1 MRVALELPHRQATR
15 TLEQALRQQPEFLLE
30 MGRGDEMSELR
41 ARLLER
47 DGDML
52 VAELI
57 DPPDDLQPDALI
69 GLYFDARMNLS
80 DQLYLFT
87 STLIECGT
95 ETPPRIQMSVPE
107 TITVVNRRRFERT
120 NATIAAQARFFFNDE
135 GQGFLGLLSSISGS
149 GLAANLPDDACSAVA
164 LVGDR
169 VRVRFE
175 LPGFEGDF
183 ELPGVLC
190 SKDLDRKTDQTS
202 LGVEFD
208 VTGDVG
214 AADDLQRLRACLA
227 EMTINLTD

>member
-1 MRVALELPHRQATR
+1 MRVALELPHRQAAR
-15 TLEQALRQQPEFLLE
+15 ILEQALRQQPEFLLE
-30 MGRGDEMSELR
+30 MGRGDDLAELR
-41 ARLLER
+41 ARLVER
-47 DGDML
+47 DGDL
-52 VAELI
+52 LAAELI
-57 DPPDDLQPDALI
+57 DAPADLQPDTLI
-69 GLYFDARMNLS
+69 GLYFDARVNLS

-87 STLIECGT
+87 STLIECGDG
-95 ETPPRIQMSVPE
+95 PPARILFSEPE

-149 GLAANLPDDACSAVA
+149 GLAANLPDDACNAVA

-190 SKDLDRKTDQTS
+190 SKDLDRKNDQTS

-208 VTGDVG
+208 VQGDAG
-214 AADDLQRLRACLA
+214 AAEDLQRLRACLA